1 VTDGPL
7 LVFEEEYS
15 DFREVNGI
23 QVPFHVT
30 YHRGGKYLAESIV
43 TRVEINTGLKLE
55 DLERH
60 P

>member
-1 VTDGPL
+1 M
-7 LVFEEEYS
+7 EEEYS

-30 YHRGGKYLAESIV
+30 YHLGGKYLAESTV
-43 TRVEINTGLKLE
+43 SQFQINTGLQLE
-55 DLERH
+55 DLERR